1 MTRRMTPI
9 LLGADAPRVLT
20 VPMIAAALADKRRPA
35 ARGTLFRWIREQAES
50 GALRQVTRGLYLNQL
65 AQPAPVLA
73 EAAAH
78 VRSGAVVSLQTV
90 LGEAGITNNYPD
102 IVTTVLP
109 IHKGMAQSSR
119 PVVARTTE
127 FRFHAMPA
135 RLLDERA
142 GGLTDRLDA
151 DATYPRATPEKALLD
166 WIYLGASPRTR
177 LAGAPF
183 DIDIDLLDLR
193 RLTRLAKHMKLESKL
208 SAYFASKRRY
218 DRAPDVRANAD
229 ST

>member
-20 VPMIAAALADKRRPA
+20 VPMIAAALADRRRLPS
-35 ARGTLFRWIREQAES
+35 RGTLFRWIREQARS
-50 GALRQVTRGLYLNQL
+50 GALTPVTRGLYLNQL

-73 EAAAH
+73 EAAAQ
-78 VRSGAVVSLQTV
+78 VRNGAIVSLQTV

-102 IVTTVLP
+102 MVTAVLP
-109 IHKGMAQSSR
+109 IRKGIAQSSR
-119 PVVARTTE
+119 PVLAHTTE
-127 FRFHAMPA
+127 FRFHVMPA

-142 GGLTDRLDA
+142 GSSTDRLDA
-151 DATYPRATPEKALLD
+151 SASYPRATPEKALLD

-177 LAGAPF
+177 LAGPPF

-193 RLTRLAKHMKLESKL
+193 RITRLAKHMKLETNL
-208 SAYFASKRRY
+208 SSYLASKRRY
-218 DRAPDVRANAD
+218 DQAPDVRGNAAID
-229 ST
+229 